1 MQLAEAA
8 ENSDKAEDTMN
19 AVGHLMA
26 QQREI
31 LDRMQNLWQSL
42 ATPPM
47 PPSTANAPRLVPIPH
62 CDGDAISISGG
73 SSDTQEHQMVHR
85 TQAKDAPID
94 QIDVLYTVS
103 AFDTQEELMASAAL
117 GSCASDKTMEPEQ
130 PKTDQKGALTTRQ
143 LTSLEN
149 YVWEEKRLTRIIGQ
163 PLRFST
169 KRKEPQRHGCLAG
182 IVLSD
187 KFELA
192 VGVVISLYVVFTI
205 IVTNYLLQ
213 HRVDAS
219 QLPGAVQVVDYMFE
233 GAYVLEVVLRLMV
246 HRIFYFLNDDKWWNF
261 FDVAMVFLALG
272 SNLISGLQSSLNP
285 MFLRFLRTA
294 KITRKLFRMLR
305 LTRYISDLRLM
316 SQAFVGSLLSLM
328 WCIFFLSGFTLA
340 YGIFFCQQFAVFL
353 VQDGIHLATADRNEI
368 LKSFGSVQLGA
379 KTLLKSISGGVD
391 WGDVYKII
399 IRLGG
404 FSEVVFLSYIFL
416 VWLSLC
422 NIITSL
428 FLEKAMR
435 LAQPEANAR
444 AFGAFQRESGI
455 CS

>member
-192 VGVVISLYVVFTI
+192 WVSSSRCMLSLPSSSPI
-205 IVTNYLLQ
+205 IYY
-213 HRVDAS
+213 S
-219 QLPGAVQVVDYMFE
+219 I
-233 GAYVLEVVLRLMV
+233 VL
-246 HRIFYFLNDDKWWNF
+246 
-261 FDVAMVFLALG
+261 
-272 SNLISGLQSSLNP
+272 
-285 MFLRFLRTA
+285 
-294 KITRKLFRMLR
+294 MLR
-305 LTRYISDLRLM
+305 NYQVQFKLWTTCSRVHMFWR
-316 SQAFVGSLLSLM
+316 
-328 WCIFFLSGFTLA
+328 WC
-340 YGIFFCQQFAVFL
+340 
-353 VQDGIHLATADRNEI
+353 
-368 LKSFGSVQLGA
+368 
-379 KTLLKSISGGVD
+379 
-391 WGDVYKII
+391 
-399 IRLGG
+399 
-404 FSEVVFLSYIFL
+404 
-416 VWLSLC
+416 
-422 NIITSL
+422 
-428 FLEKAMR
+428 
-435 LAQPEANAR
+435 
-444 AFGAFQRESGI
+444 
-455 CS
+455 